1 MPTQIAN
8 PLLLSPTN
16 IMAPSAS
23 TTTATETMASKKQ
36 KNPKKLTLKKNS
48 KASNGATNSQDND
61 ENSVSTT
68 TSSTGEEVIVVKSQ
82 SPPWKEAFDRISD
95 QAFNVIGAAY
105 LTAMMGMAVYYV
117 QTQTDVDFS
126 YEFQSALR
134 LMMFHK
140 HGMPFFGMLFG
151 LISLR
156 WAINKFMYPLIL
168 DRIYEGKNHKFT
180 AHYCEWL
187 FDAVKNTILFCV
199 GAYVAYGSD
208 WWPAP
213 RTGSFL
219 WYPPQGGTIFD
230 NNGEIVPTK
239 DLALETI
246 GHAEV
251 TVDFVAL
258 LTLIYDA
265 LTEYYEAHQA
275 MKMRHADTET
285 QNQAAT
291 TTSFA
296 EDFVHHTG
304 VCFGALFLYITA
316 KDNCNSIAIIV
327 LLGQFNDMCEFAAL
341 VLGLC
346 KNRFLERVVTPVLCV
361 FWTISLF
368 YVWPA
373 ALIPI
378 FREAIPIE
386 HSFDGGLVLQITLYQ
401 FGSLFIA
408 GLFWAMHMFWL
419 YKGLLFL
426 WRYNRGVSFGEKKLK
441 FRKDGSQKSSTPTPG
456 YGRTACLASGTM
468 LKPTKEE

>member
-1 MPTQIAN
+1 
-8 PLLLSPTN
+8 
-16 IMAPSAS
+16 MAPAAI
-23 TTTATETMASKKQ
+23 TQTETMVKQ
-36 KNPKKLTLKKNS
+36 QQQNKKNPKKLTLKMNKAVNGDNNNS
-48 KASNGATNSQDND
+48 KDKD
-61 ENSVSTT
+61 ENSSVSNE
-68 TSSTGEEVIVVKSQ
+68 TSEGEEVIVVKSQ
-82 SPPWKEAFDRISD
+82 SPPWKQTFDRISD
-95 QAFNVIGAAY
+95 QVFNLVGVAY
-105 LTAMMGMAVYYV
+105 LTAMMAMAVYYV
-117 QTQTDVDFS
+117 RTQTDVDFS

-134 LMMFHK
+134 LMMFHNR
-140 HGMPFFGMLFG
+140 GMPFFGMLFG
-151 LISLR
+151 LIGLR

-168 DRIYEGKNHKFT
+168 NRIYEGKNHKFT

-187 FDAVKNTILFCV
+187 FDAVKNTLLFCM
-199 GAYVAYGSD
+199 GAYVAFGSD
-208 WWPAP
+208 WWPMP
-213 RTGSFL
+213 RSGTIL
-219 WYPPQGGTIFD
+219 WYPRQGGTIFD
-230 NNGEIVPTK
+230 DDGEIVPTK

-265 LTEYYEAHQA
+265 GTEYYEAKQA

-346 KNRFLERVVTPVLCV
+346 KNRFLEQVVTPILCV

-386 HSFDGGLVLQITLYQ
+386 HSFDSGLVLQITLYQ

-408 GLFWAMHMFWL
+408 SLFWAMHMFWL

-426 WRYNRGVSFGEKKLK
+426 WRYNRGVSFGEKTLK
-441 FRKDGSQKSSTPTPG
+441 FKSTPKDGSTPTPG
-456 YGRTACLASGTM
+456 YGRTACLASGTA